1 MTSFAPTRTL
11 LIEREIPHSPE
22 KIWRALTEGPLIE
35 EWLMKNDFQPVVG
48 HRFLLSAINGS
59 KNGSKFG
66 RGEPFMWRRIPMYLK
81 PLMLS
86 ANDAPEA
93 GFEFALEH
101 RFKKMQRTG
110 CV

>member
-1 MTSFAPTRTL
+1 LVAENRSCG
-11 LIEREIPHSPE
+11 
-22 KIWRALTEGPLIE
+22 AL
-35 EWLMKNDFQPVVG
+35 
-48 HRFLLSAINGS
+48 
-59 KNGSKFG
+59 
-66 RGEPFMWRRIPMYLK
+66 IPMSLK

-101 RFKKMQRTG
+101 KFKKMQRTG